1 MTARVVEQL
10 AARGLRLMA
19 VYENLRTAVDVMA
32 VEIEAQ
38 HQLADQ
44 LGEDEGARV
53 VRADAGRMTSAIATE
68 RDRAAHIVSAIFG
81 EHAVSR
87 PAASTPPTTRYSTGR
102 PTPPARAGDRPWDGV
117 ATEATG
123 PRWSR
128 S

>member
-81 EHAVSR
+81 EHAFK
-87 PAASTPPTTRYSTGR
+87 TGR
-102 PTPPARAGDRPWDGV
+102 VHAAYYQVLDGPSN
-117 ATEATG
+117 ATG
-123 PRWSR
+123 KGR
-128 S
+128 